1 MKLSEK
7 IDLLDNNAKL
17 RIEVFWKRS
26 DDSLALIK
34 NSKLVFFIKNGL
46 TIAIISIL
54 IGCGLVAKE
63 YIKGDYPIYGDER
76 IGAICR
82 DGWESF
88 SAGSGTCSHH
98 GGVDYWK
105 YPLVNYH
112 YANPN
117 PYYITIAFA
126 IAFLILVSI
135 INKAFRLRLLA
146 IISQTLY
153 WLALILFL
161 LSYIVYSL
169 LKIPFYLVYL
179 VYLIIKLF
187 VHNKSK

>member
-1 MKLSEK
+1 MNISEK
-7 IDLLDNNAKL
+7 LGLLDNKAIQLIEDL
-17 RIEVFWKRS
+17 RKRS
-26 DDSLALIK
+26 DVSLQAISNK
-34 NSKLVFFIKNGL
+34 KLVFFLKNSL
-46 TIAIISIL
+46 TIAIISML
-54 IGCGLVAKE
+54 VGFGLLAME
-63 YIKGDYPIYGDER
+63 FIRGDYQIYGDER

-88 SAGSGTCSHH
+88 STGSGTCSHH

-112 YANPN
+112 YANPL
-117 PYYITIAFA
+117 PYYITIALA

-146 IISQTLY
+146 LISQTLY

-169 LKIPFYLVYL
+169 LKIPFFLVYL
-179 VYLIIKLF
+179 LYLIIKLF
-187 VHNKSK
+187 VPNKSK